1 MKVICI
7 SGKAQ
12 NGKDFTANALKE
24 KIEEHD
30 NCNVLITHY
39 ADLLKYICKT
49 FFGWNGKK
57 DAEGRSILQFVGSDV
72 IRKNNPDYWVDFI
85 VDILDMF
92 PSEFDYVLIPDCRFP
107 NEIEVMKEKFD
118 CIAVRVNRPDYDNGL
133 TDEQKNHISETALD
147 DFKFDYELIYTGDI
161 SYLEEIDKFINYIN
175 ER

>member
-147 DFKFDYELIYTGDI
+147 DFKFDYELINTGDI

>member
-1 MKVICI
+1 MKVVCI

-24 KIEEHD
+24 KIVERE

-57 DAEGRSILQFVGSDV
+57 DAEGRSILQFVGTDV
-72 IRKNNPDYWVDFI
+72 IRKENPNYWVDFI
-85 VDILDMF
+85 VDILGMF

-107 NEIEVMKEKFD
+107 NEIEIMKEKFD

-133 TDEQKNHISETALD
+133 SDDQKNHISETALD
-147 DFKFDYELIYTGDI
+147 SFKFDYELINTGDT
-161 SYLEEIDKFINYIN
+161 SYFEEIDKFINYMN